1 MRIDDRL
8 NLVIP
13 IRRGDSTIY
22 VHVTPLSRE
31 IFEAHYLVI
40 SKAFTAMTTEGLSV
54 VAGPRVAALVLKD
67 VAQES
72 GRWEGPRGVEKT
84 LMNEFVRITNVAMPG
99 ENGWEQMPLAV
110 ALSRDLLDAD
120 ENAEVIGAIVFFTCN
135 SALHR
140 KDVLHAILSSLCDL
154 WGTQTTSSG
163 FTEFAASLQTSTVA
177 ANTGATTQG
186 SSVPS

>member
-1 MRIDDRL
+1 MRLDDRL

-13 IRRGDSTIY
+13 IARGDSTIY
-22 VHVTPLSRE
+22 VHATPLSRDV
-31 IFEAHYLVI
+31 FEAHYLVL

-67 VAQES
+67 VAQSS
-72 GRWEGPRGVEKT
+72 GRWEGPQGVEKT

-99 ENGWEQMPLAV
+99 ENGWESMPLAV
-110 ALSRDLLDAD
+110 ALSRELLDAD
-120 ENAEVIGAIVFFTCN
+120 EKAEVIGAIVFFTAN

-140 KDVLHAILSSLCDL
+140 KEVLRMILSSLCDL

-163 FTEFAASLQTSTVA
+163 FTEFVASLPTSTEA
-177 ANTGATTQG
+177 ANTGVTTPG
-186 SSVPS
+186 VSVPS